1 MFIPSNETS
10 FKRTFHWRGTG
21 CSFFLGFFFSIM
33 WSAGSTLLSINN
45 GTDNPCCC
53 FCVPRSQF
61 VLTVGVRGLT
71 GKGNRVNPVP
81 GGIGTWW
88 WAAAHKPSDQM
99 FLVTLWKMP
108 FRLWD
113 RLRQTL
119 LSIITDG
126 VGTQHVAEDLGV
138 KWDWAD
144 MLDTR
149 GGQVEAFFSVS
160 WGLRCYANYWSQLS
174 WD

>member
-1 MFIPSNETS
+1 MLIPSNETS

-21 CSFFLGFFFSIM
+21 CSFFLFFFSIM
-33 WSAGSTLLSINN
+33 WSAGSTLLNINN

-53 FCVPRSQF
+53 SCVPRSQF

-88 WAAAHKPSDQM
+88 WASAHKPSDQM
-99 FLVTLWKMP
+99 FLVTLWKMSL
-108 FRLWD
+108 RLWD

-119 LSIITDG
+119 LSIITDVKPQLRLNTSLRIREWNG
-126 VGTQHVAEDLGV
+126 TGQTCWTHVGGR
-138 KWDWAD
+138 W
-144 MLDTR
+144 R
-149 GGQVEAFFSVS
+149 RSSVS
-160 WGLRCYANYWSQLS
+160 AEAYGATLTTEVS
-174 WD
+174 